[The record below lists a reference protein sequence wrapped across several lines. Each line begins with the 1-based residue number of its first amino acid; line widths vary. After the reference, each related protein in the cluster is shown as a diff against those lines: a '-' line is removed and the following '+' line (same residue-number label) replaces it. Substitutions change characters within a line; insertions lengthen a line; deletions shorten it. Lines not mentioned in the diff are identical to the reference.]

1 MADRS
6 RAGGGPQLIEATTY
20 RFRGHSMGD
29 PQRYRTREE
38 VEEAKTRDP
47 IARWRRAVLE
57 NDLATEDE
65 LRTIVDEV
73 DAEVEEAVRFA
84 ENSPAPEPGDLCKRR
99 TRSRSRGAMA
109 QKTYRDAIREALRE
123 EMLRDENVFILGEE
137 VGVWGGTYAVTRGL
151 HDEFGDRRIRDTPI
165 AEEAIVGTAVGAAMG
180 GLRPVAELMTI
191 NFSLVA
197 MDQIVNNAA
206 KIHSMFGGQARVPL
220 VIRTPAG
227 WGQLAATHSQS
238 FEAWF
243 AHVPGLLVVMP
254 ATPYDAKGLLKAA
267 IRSDNPVMF
276 IEHARL
282 YGIKGEVPDG
292 EYTLPI
298 GVPDVKRPGRDVT
311 IVSWSRML
319 HVALGAAEDAGEDR
333 HRVRGDRPAHA
344 ASPRPGARVRFGGK
358 DAPGARRRGGLDDVR
373 DGRGDRR
380 AHRPGPV
387 RLPRRCRSSAWDRWR
402 CPCRMRRTSKSSCS
416 PTRARSPKG

>member
-1 MADRS
+1 M
-6 RAGGGPQLIEATTY
+6 P
-20 RFRGHSMGD
+20 
-29 PQRYRTREE
+29 
-38 VEEAKTRDP
+38 
-47 IARWRRAVLE
+47 
-57 NDLATEDE
+57 
-65 LRTIVDEV
+65 
-73 DAEVEEAVRFA
+73 
-84 ENSPAPEPGDLCKRR
+84 
-99 TRSRSRGAMA
+99 

-123 EMLRDENVFILGEE
+123 EMLRDERVLIMGGE

-151 HDEFGDRRIRDTPI
+151 YGEFGDKRILDTPI

-206 KIHSMFGGQARVPL
+206 KIHAMFGSQARVPL

-243 AHVPGLLVVMP
+243 AHLPGLIVVMP
-254 ATPYDAKGLLKAA
+254 STPYDAKGLLKAA

-282 YGIKGEVPDG
+282 YGVKGEVPDE

-298 GVPDVKRPGRDVT
+298 GVSDIKRPGRDVT
-311 IVSWSRML
+311 IVSYSRML
-319 HVALGAAEDAGEDR
+319 HVAMGAASDLAKAGVECEVVDLRTLRPLDMAPVYESVEKTHRALIVEEDWTTCGMGAEIAARISHDR
-333 HRVRGDRPAHA
+333 FDL
-344 ASPRPGARVRFGGK
+344 
-358 DAPGARRRGGLDDVR
+358 LDV
-373 DGRGDRR
+373 
-380 AHRPGPV
+380 PV
-387 RLPRRCRSSAWDRWR
+387 E
-402 CPCRMRRTSKSSCS
+402 RMGQVEVPMPYAKNLEELMFPDEKSV
-416 PTRARSPKG
+416 AQKVMEMVA